1 MRKYFGTDGVRGVAN
16 TELTCDLAYK
26 LGRAGGYV
34 LAQGDHRVKVVVG
47 KDTRMSGDMLESAL
61 IAGLMSVGC
70 DIIPVGVIPTPAVAY
85 LTRKYNADCELLYQH
100 HTTLWKTMVSN
111 SLIKMDTN

>member
-16 TELTCDLAYK
+16 KELTCDLAYK

-34 LAQGDHRVKVVVG
+34 LANNEYKVKVVVG
-47 KDTRMSGDMLESAL
+47 RDTRQSGDMLEAAL

-70 DIIPVGVIPTPAVAY
+70 DVITVGVIPTPG
-85 LTRKYNADCELLYQH
+85 
-100 HTTLWKTMVSN
+100 VSFFHCL
-111 SLIKMDTN
+111 SFHFYHLVQSFR

>member
-34 LAQGDHRVKVVVG
+34 LAQGKDKVKVIVG
-47 KDTRMSGDMLESAL
+47 KDTRVSGDMLEAAL
-61 IAGLMSVGC
+61 VAGLMSVGC
-70 DIIPVGVIPTPAVAY
+70 DVVTVGVIPTPV
-85 LTRKYNADCELLYQH
+85 LH
-100 HTTLWKTMVSN
+100 
-111 SLIKMDTN
+111 I

>member
-34 LAQGDHRVKVVVG
+34 LAQGKDKVKVIVG
-47 KDTRMSGDMLESAL
+47 KDTKSFRGYVRSSISCRSYVCRM
-61 IAGLMSVGC
+61 
-70 DIIPVGVIPTPAVAY
+70 
-85 LTRKYNADCELLYQH
+85 
-100 HTTLWKTMVSN
+100 
-111 SLIKMDTN
+111 